1 MFMMVDYFCTDLDIE
16 LIRNNSISQINRTFT
31 KNNPQE
37 AADIILSKK
46 WRKASSAFFEG
57 GIHRMVGKSI
67 SKRLTLL
74 ITIVITLKKPAAR
87 R

>member
-1 MFMMVDYFCTDLDIE
+1 MLKNYFCTDLDIE

-37 AADIILSKK
+37 AADITLFNM
-46 WRKASSAFFEG
+46 WRNANSAFFEG
-57 GIHRMVGKSI
+57 EIHRMVGKSI

-74 ITIVITLKKPAAR
+74 IIIVITLKKPAAR